1 MATTEIYRF
10 MFVRPPVLKTRK
22 ELASRTIKYTLTKT
36 NLFKKLEGFKTNL
49 ELDKIV
55 FTAQNALRSAEV
67 YQHISEIQK
76 VFTQE
81 ESLIERIRTET
92 DANQFNDIKS
102 SLLQRRTV
110 VNKISRLWDTL
121 IVHTILGN
129 PESIIQSI
137 MDLIRLR
144 NVIEAAEKSKVN
156 SILDM
161 RYILDYMVELPVDLF
176 PITAPKPHVN
186 IQDTPL
192 VFDELDIQEDI
203 VSQLNLLN
211 KARKSL
217 VKIFSNKMKS
227 GRSQVQ
233 SFDDFKNLV
242 QTQKVDIETTLPN
255 IRTLEEE
262 KSISQIGI
270 SDIDVEKHYAKSM
283 KQRDAFLLTD
293 ADQSKLKPDIKAG
306 LEKFQISIENQD
318 LPTLINEIDHT
329 ISELSSQLRVQPAY
343 RSAFIDR
350 GILYDFAT
358 VPDKLTPCINGDTG
372 LSYCDLLRK
381 LQREDPQKPIVNIL
395 GIGEYKVIREK
406 LLRYEAG
413 EIANIKNVFAGE
425 IFKSSI
431 RNLTKVQEV
440 TESETERETKQDN
453 EASSTDRFEL
463 SKSIQEESEKA
474 NKLEFG
480 LSASGDYGQVSFSSN
495 ASFSSSGS
503 SKKETKSA
511 SALAKETTVKASN
524 SVREKVREIR
534 TKLTLNETETIH
546 SYELN
551 NNGPNHK
558 VGIYFWVDKYY
569 KHQLFNLG
577 KRLMLEFYIP
587 RPMEFFIFSRKSAGK
602 KGITLIN
609 PVNPQNH
616 MINGESLKSHQ
627 NLNRTNY
634 HLWANAYNVK
644 DYPLP
649 PEEFLDRQYGIS
661 LTGSGVVS
669 GWLKKIDDIPRG
681 YAIEGGEFFAQTA
694 WGHWIKSMTT
704 GQYYDTSWPPTM
716 GQIMTLV
723 VPKIQEEIEF
733 SGMSGGPGYVHIH
746 LRCKLTENGYDQWRK
761 DVYTSILES
770 YESMKADY
778 DNQLASA
785 QIQGGIEITGNN
797 PGMNRK
803 TEQEELQKWCTEA
816 LLLDRFTSW
825 DAMKKAV
832 TGEPEIDFNKVKSD
846 MPVVSFMNLA
856 FDWANMTYKFLPY
869 FYSNKAEHVTIRE
882 ISDVDPKFMAALRA
896 GYARVIVPV
905 TYGFQDAVSHFLQTG
920 QVWKGGSLPVLG
932 DPLFQ
937 SIVDTIYGEEY
948 DNLGTPE
955 DEWETCVPTSLV
967 WLQNNQ
973 PDGMLPTI

>member
-22 ELASRTIKYTLTKT
+22 ELDSRTIKYTLTKT

-49 ELDKIV
+49 EVDKIILA
-55 FTAQNALRSAEV
+55 AQNALHSAEV
-67 YQHISEIQK
+67 YQHIAEIQK

-81 ESLIERIRTET
+81 ESLLEKIRTET
-92 DANQFNDIKS
+92 DASQFSDIKS
-102 SLLQRRTV
+102 SLLQKRTL

-121 IVHTILGN
+121 IVHAILGN
-129 PESIIQSI
+129 PEGIIQMV

-144 NVIEAAEKSKVN
+144 SVMEAVEQMKVTN
-156 SILDM
+156 ISDL
-161 RYILDYMVELPVDLF
+161 RYMLDYMVELPVNLF

-186 IQDTPL
+186 IEDTPL
-192 VFDELDIQEDI
+192 VFDELEIQGEI
-203 VSQLNLLN
+203 VSQLNLL
-211 KARKSL
+211 KEARKSL
-217 VKIFSNKMKS
+217 VKIFSNKLKS
-227 GRSQVQ
+227 GRSQAQ
-233 SFDDFKNLV
+233 SLEDFKNLV
-242 QTQKVDIETTLPN
+242 QFQNADMETTLPT
-255 IRTLEEE
+255 IRTLAED
-262 KSISQIGI
+262 KPINQVVL
-270 SDIDVEKHYAKSM
+270 SDAEVETHYTKAQ
-283 KQRDAFLLTD
+283 KQRDTFILTD
-293 ADQSKLKPDIKAG
+293 ADQAKLKPASKSV
-306 LEKFQISIENQD
+306 LEKFQINFENQD
-318 LPTLINEIDHT
+318 LPTLINEIDNT
-329 ISELSSQLRVQPAY
+329 ISELSTQMKVQPAY
-343 RSAFIDR
+343 RSAFIDQ

-358 VPDKLTPCINGDTG
+358 VPDKPTPCINGDTG

-381 LQREDPQKPIVNIL
+381 LQKEDPKKPIVNVL
-395 GIGEYKVIREK
+395 GIGEYKVIRET

-425 IFKSSI
+425 IYKSSI
-431 RNLTKVQEV
+431 RNLTKVQEI
-440 TESETERETKQDN
+440 TESESERETKQDN
-453 EASSTDRFEL
+453 EASSTSRFEL

-474 NKLEFG
+474 SKLEFG
-480 LSASGDYGQVSFSSN
+480 LSTSATYGQVSASTN
-495 ASFSSSGS
+495 ASFSSNGS
-503 SKKETKSA
+503 NSKESKSA
-511 SALAKETTVKASN
+511 SSLAKETTEKASN
-524 SVREKVREIR
+524 SIREKVREIR
-534 TKLTLNETETIH
+534 TKLTLNETETNH

-551 NNGPNHK
+551 NGGPNHK

-569 KHQLFNLG
+569 NHQLYNLG

-587 RPMEFFIFSRKSAGK
+587 RPMEFYIFSRKSAGK
-602 KGITLIN
+602 KGISLKN
-609 PVNPQNH
+609 PINPQNH
-616 MINGESLKSHQ
+616 TINGGSLKSHQ
-627 NLNRTNY
+627 DLNRANY

-649 PEEFLDRQYGIS
+649 PEEFLDRQYGVNVA
-661 LTGSGVVS
+661 GDVVS

-681 YAIEGGEFFAQTA
+681 YTIEGGEFFAQVG
-694 WGHWIKSMTT
+694 WGGWIKSMTT
-704 GQYYDTSWPPTM
+704 GQYYDTSWPPTK
-716 GQIMTLV
+716 GQLMTFV
-723 VPKIQEEIEF
+723 APKIQEEIEF
-733 SGMSGGPGYVHIH
+733 SGMSGGAGYIHIH

-761 DVYTSILES
+761 DVYTAILES

-778 DNQLASA
+778 ENQLAAA
-785 QIQGGIEITGNN
+785 QIQGGIEIPGNN
-797 PGMNRK
+797 PGTNRK
-803 TEQEELQKWCTEA
+803 IEQEELQKWCSEA

-869 FYSNKAEHVTIRE
+869 FYGNKAEHVNIRE
-882 ISDVDPKFMAALRA
+882 ITDVDPKFMAALRA

-937 SIVDTIYGEEY
+937 SIADTIYGEEY
-948 DNLGTPE
+948 NNVGIPE

-973 PDGMLPTI
+973 SDGMLPTI